1 MAEIEFF
8 QLVELPS
15 WTSETYKEWSEH
27 VWLMFVFLYKE
38 EATLD
43 SDFILTFCWRFSS
56 VLIDLDNTQV
66 MSQSKML

>member
-15 WTSETYKEWSEH
+15 WTSETYKEWSED

-38 EATLD
+38 ETTLD
-43 SDFILTFCWRFSS
+43 SGFNIL
-56 VLIDLDNTQV
+56 LKI
-66 MSQSKML
+66 